1 MKYDCAVIFKKF
13 TNLMPYFNGIE
24 GNTPSHECAS
34 HARACYAKERPV
46 NLILL
51 IRHEYDHTTGN
62 HHVFCKIHCPVN
74 PMPVKGEFETPS
86 VNAVEHFL
94 RDAGWTKCDVLN
106 KRLFE

>member
-24 GNTPSHECAS
+24 GNTPG
-34 HARACYAKERPV
+34 HANVRAIYAKERQV

-51 IRHEYDHTTGN
+51 IRYEYDHTTGKN
-62 HHVFCKIHCPVN
+62 HIFCKINCPIN
-74 PMPVKGEFETPS
+74 PMPVKGEFEAPS
-86 VNAVEHFL
+86 VNAVERFL
-94 RDAGWTKCDVLN
+94 RDVGWTKCDVLN